1 MPAYPGC
8 PGDEAVKWVSLHYIT
23 SRGFTAHILW
33 LLGAVEGIFCC
44 GCVAEKADNEADP
57 EDEEYD
63 MLNMPPQHV
72 VVNRKSF
79 VSFPS

>member
-1 MPAYPGC
+1 MG
-8 PGDEAVKWVSLHYIT
+8 VITLHYVAW
-23 SRGFTAHILW
+23 SHNSYGGW
-33 LLGAVEGIFCC
+33 LLGAVEGIFCH
-44 GCVAEKADNEADP
+44 GCVAEKADDEADP